1 MRSFFAVAILPLV
14 AGCAAGPE
22 APKPAADR
30 YREAWTG
37 FDLEAEAML
46 RAAGRNRLKVEACA
60 GRARTAIDEMKSLL
74 GAEPAARL
82 ASIGD
87 RFASLSRTIAA
98 DNALSSG
105 QERAVGAVRDQVA
118 RDFSP
123 EKVAVVAREPEPPL
137 PAPPDAM
144 ARWEAAHARFEDHA
158 RGSESARVV
167 QDYSEVR
174 AAMEGLAK
182 SDEDRLRVERF
193 LREYERV
200 AEVVEA
206 GKGTEQDL
214 KGLSVLAADIRAAFG
229 EKR

>member
-1 MRSFFAVAILPLV
+1 MKRLLAAALAML
-14 AGCAAGPE
+14 AGCTAGPE
-22 APKPAADR
+22 APKPAAER

-60 GRARTAIDEMKSLL
+60 GRARAAIDNMKSFLD
-74 GAEPAARL
+74 ADPAARL
-82 ASIGD
+82 ASIGN
-87 RFASLSRTIAA
+87 RFTSLSRTIAA

-105 QERAVGAVRDQVA
+105 QERAVGAVRDEIA
-118 RDFSP
+118 REFSP
-123 EKVAVVAREPEPPL
+123 EKVAVIAREPEPPL

-144 ARWEAAHARFEDHA
+144 ARWEEAHARFEDHA
-158 RGSESARVV
+158 RGNESARVV

-182 SDEDRLRVERF
+182 GEDDRLRVERF

-200 AEVVEA
+200 AELVES

-229 EKR
+229 GKR

>member
-1 MRSFFAVAILPLV
+1 MKRASAALALAVF
-14 AGCAAGPE
+14 AGCSSGAEKPRPAG
-22 APKPAADR
+22 DR

-60 GRARTAIDEMKSLL
+60 GRARAALDDMASLL
-74 GAEPAARL
+74 GPEPAARL
-82 ASIGD
+82 AALRD
-87 RFASLSRTIAA
+87 HFASLSRTIAS
-98 DNALSSG
+98 DNAVASG
-105 QERAVGAVRDQVA
+105 QERAVGAIRDEVA

-123 EKVAVVAREPEPPL
+123 ERVTVIPREPEPPQ
-137 PAPPDAM
+137 PATPDAV
-144 ARWEAAHARFEDHA
+144 ARWEAAHRRFEEHA
-158 RGSESARVV
+158 RGNETAHLV
-167 QDYSEVR
+167 QDYSELR
-174 AAMEGLAK
+174 AAMEGFAK
-182 SDEDRLRVERF
+182 GDDDRLRIERF

-200 AEVVEA
+200 AELVQS

>member
-1 MRSFFAVAILPLV
+1 MKRLLAATLALL
-14 AGCAAGPE
+14 AGCTAGPE

-37 FDLEAEAML
+37 FDIEAEAML

-60 GRARTAIDEMKSLL
+60 GRARAAIDDMKSLL
-74 GAEPAARL
+74 DAEPAARL
-82 ASIGD
+82 AAIGD
-87 RFASLSRTIAA
+87 RFTALSRTIAA

-105 QERAVGAVRDQVA
+105 QERAVGSVRDEIA
-118 RDFSP
+118 RDYSP

-137 PAPPDAM
+137 PAPPGAM
-144 ARWEAAHARFEDHA
+144 KLWEAAHARFEDHA
-158 RGSESARVV
+158 RGNESARVV

-174 AAMEGLAK
+174 VAMEGMVK
-182 SDEDRLRVERF
+182 TDDDRLRVERF

-200 AEVVEA
+200 ADVVQA

-229 EKR
+229 EK

>member
-1 MRSFFAVAILPLV
+1 MKRLLALV
-14 AGCAAGPE
+14 LLAGCSAGPE

-30 YREAWTG
+30 YREAWTS

-60 GRARTAIDEMKSLL
+60 GRARTAIDDMRSFLEP
-74 GAEPAARL
+74 EPAARL

-87 RFASLSRTIAA
+87 RFTSLSRTIAA

-105 QERAVGAVRDQVA
+105 QERGVGAVRDEIA

-123 EKVAVVAREPEPPL
+123 GKVAVVAREPEPPL

-144 ARWEAAHARFEDHA
+144 ARWEEAHARFEDHA
-158 RGSESARVV
+158 RGNETARVV

-174 AAMEGLAK
+174 VAMEGLAK
-182 SDEDRLRVERF
+182 SDDDRLRIERF

-200 AEVVEA
+200 ADLVQG

-229 EKR
+229 GKR